1 MGTGTGM
8 KTLDNICGETSGG
21 SSPPPRLC
29 PRERRPGGP
38 WQGQWE
44 TGSVDQQVGSVVGLS
59 PAQSFPFPCLAPP
72 IPHSPPSFLHQPH
85 PTGGRALWGA
95 LRSRLLKTLSG
106 FVSEVCPCP
115 GRETSGL
122 GACSCLRSL
131 APDGH
136 SLAPL
141 PHLLPQGSEPCPPPP
156 PSSPASISSSS
167 PNAQTRIFSP
177 AASSLSAWPSGSPG
191 THPCPCSILPGLV
204 ASLALPQAFPR
215 AGRRRGEATSGPG
228 SLQVRGERAVA
239 GVNCRE
245 DVSGGKK
252 VVFLLQ

>member
-8 KTLDNICGETSGG
+8 RTLDNICGETSVLPTPTAVPQGAKAGWPVAGAMGDGQRGSTGRFGG
-21 SSPPPRLC
+21 GAVAC
-29 PRERRPGGP
+29 
-38 WQGQWE
+38 
-44 TGSVDQQVGSVVGLS
+44 SVLPLPV
-59 PAQSFPFPCLAPP
+59 APP

-204 ASLALPQAFPR
+204 ASLALPQAFPG